1 LASGATG
8 VKRTTGQHP
17 AGILIVPD
25 YMDVYDFTPIQYPA
39 DDQSAAWRTTHFDFH
54 SIHDNILKMD
64 VLGHDDP
71 TMIRTLQDL
80 SGIDPHTIP
89 TDDPGVMGL
98 FSGTDTIGV
107 TPEQINSKTGTL
119 GVPEFGTRFV
129 RGMLE
134 ETKPSTF
141 SELLQISGLSHG
153 TDVWLGNAEE
163 LVQQGVISLKD
174 VIGCRD
180 NIMMDLIHWGM
191 DDSMAFNIMEHVR
204 KGRGIPDDW
213 QKAMRDNENV
223 PDWYIDSCL
232 KIKYMFPKAHAT
244 AYVMMALR
252 IAWFKVYYPLVYYAA
267 YFSVR
272 AEDFD
277 LVAMSRGKDAVKA
290 AIKEISDKGN
300 EASAKEKGLQTILE
314 IANECEERGI
324 NIKMVDI
331 EKSDSRDFLILDD
344 HTLLAPFRA
353 IPGLGGNV
361 AKQIVS
367 AREEKPFL
375 SKEDL
380 QNRGKVSK
388 TLIDYMTDQHVLDA
402 LPDEN
407 QLSLFDNLF

>member
-1 LASGATG
+1 
-8 VKRTTGQHP
+8 
-17 AGILIVPD
+17 
-25 YMDVYDFTPIQYPA
+25 
-39 DDQSAAWRTTHFDFH
+39 
-54 SIHDNILKMD
+54 
-64 VLGHDDP
+64 
-71 TMIRTLQDL
+71 MIRMLQDL
-80 SGIDPHTIP
+80 SGVNPKSIP
-89 TDDPGVMGL
+89 TDDPGVMKL
-98 FSGTDTIGV
+98 FSGTESLEV
-107 TPEQINSKTGTL
+107 TPEQIGTKMGTL
-119 GVPEFGTRFV
+119 GIPEFGTRFV

-141 SELLQISGLSHG
+141 AELLQISGLSHG

-163 LVQQGVISLKD
+163 LVQNGTITLKD

-204 KGRGIPDDW
+204 KGRGIPDEW
-213 QKAMRDNENV
+213 QQAMRDNDSV

-277 LVAMSRGKDAVKA
+277 LVAMCRGKDAVKA
-290 AIKEISDKGN
+290 AIKEISDKGRD
-300 EASAKEKGLQTILE
+300 ASAKEKNLQTILE
-314 IANECEERGI
+314 IANECLERGFKI
-324 NIKMVDI
+324 NMVDI
-331 EKSDSRDFLILDD
+331 ERSDAHDFQIVDD

-353 IPGLGGNV
+353 VPGLGENV

-367 AREEKPFL
+367 AREETPFL

-380 QNRGKVSK
+380 AKRAKVSQ
-388 TLIDYMTDQHVLDA
+388 TLIDYMTTQHVLDE